1 MTCYRILRLNDCFRF
16 RCLKY
21 WLQGDLK
28 GKVEIFVENLPG
40 APDNINL
47 APDGSFWIALL
58 QVSRIL
64 VSRQTISDLIV

>member
-1 MTCYRILRLNDCFRF
+1 MYAYLWGRF

-21 WLQGDLK
+21 WLK
-28 GKVEIFVENLPG
+28 GENEGRAETFIENLPG

-58 QVSRIL
+58 EVI
-64 VSRQTISDLIV
+64 